1 MVGNTAYVASRAK
14 SRRKKLADLARMRQL
29 INQSTD
35 QLTASVSS
43 MGYADEVNLY
53 AGKLTGADLVEAA
66 LTHNLEAELLDILK
80 MCNGKIRDIVE
91 IYTSR
96 FEYQNAKVVLRSVV
110 NEVSMEKVS
119 NSILPDL
126 NEINTPW
133 LKIIETADDLR
144 SAALQMRRKPFGSD
158 LKALP
163 EDARLS
169 EYEDALDR
177 HYFKSALKSLKA
189 NNPATR
195 YLKDYLAMEIDHRNM
210 LNILESD
217 SIGISSEETSKLLIP
232 GGKILPSRSFSTIAA
247 GGKSALTD
255 ILRTSARFDMAH
267 FEMLLDE
274 VFCVCVLLFE
284 QFVDFFVDPFSCHAA
299 DCGLLAIPHTID
311 PWAKSFAHAEVFN
324 HHSCCIG
331 RHVQIVFGA
340 DVHLI
345 EDQLLCGTTC
355 EGDLDQIEQ
364 DLFGRAFRD
373 IAVDRDHTFDI
384 WMIGFD
390 GHLLNGLWSESM
402 CCDERVSGLVVG
414 GFFSF
419 VRALLFGAVRG
430 CPHHLVDVFCF
441 NLKGL
446 AAVFFTRL

>member
-35 QLTASVSS
+35 QLTASVSN

-66 LTHNLEAELLDILK
+66 LTHNLEAELFDILK
-80 MCNGKIRDIVE
+80 MCNGKIRDIVG

-110 NEVSMEKVS
+110 NEVSIEKVS

-144 SAALQMRRKPFGSD
+144 SAALQMRRKSFGSD

-195 YLKDYLAMEIDHRNM
+195 YLKDYLSMEIDHRNM
-210 LNILESD
+210 LNILEAN

-247 GGKSALTD
+247 GGKSALLD
-255 ILRTSARFDMAH
+255 ILRSSARFDMAH

-274 VFCVCVLLFE
+274 V
-284 QFVDFFVDPFSCHAA
+284 
-299 DCGLLAIPHTID
+299 
-311 PWAKSFAHAEVFN
+311 AKSRSLDSIVTWFKEREYKFMKKMSYLHPISALPIVYYVAMKVQEVADLRIIVRGRFAGLPAEVLEA
-324 HHSCCIG
+324 HI
-331 RHVQIVFGA
+331 
-340 DVHLI
+340 L
-345 EDQLLCGTTC
+345 
-355 EGDLDQIEQ
+355 
-364 DLFGRAFRD
+364 
-373 IAVDRDHTFDI
+373 
-384 WMIGFD
+384 
-390 GHLLNGLWSESM
+390 
-402 CCDERVSGLVVG
+402 
-414 GFFSF
+414 
-419 VRALLFGAVRG
+419 
-430 CPHHLVDVFCF
+430 
-441 NLKGL
+441 
-446 AAVFFTRL
+446 

>member
-110 NEVSMEKVS
+110 NEVSIEKVS

-126 NEINTPW
+126 NDINTPW

-163 EDARLS
+163 DDARLS
-169 EYEDALDR
+169 QYEDALDR

-267 FEMLLDE
+267 FERLLDE
-274 VFCVCVLLFE
+274 VVKSRSLDSIVTWFKEREYKFMKKMSYLHPISALPIVYYVAMKVQE
-284 QFVDFFVDPFSCHAA
+284 VA
-299 DCGLLAIPHTID
+299 DLRIIVRGRFAGLP
-311 PWAKSFAHAEVFN
+311 AEVLEA
-324 HHSCCIG
+324 HI
-331 RHVQIVFGA
+331 
-340 DVHLI
+340 L
-345 EDQLLCGTTC
+345 
-355 EGDLDQIEQ
+355 
-364 DLFGRAFRD
+364 
-373 IAVDRDHTFDI
+373 
-384 WMIGFD
+384 
-390 GHLLNGLWSESM
+390 
-402 CCDERVSGLVVG
+402 
-414 GFFSF
+414 
-419 VRALLFGAVRG
+419 
-430 CPHHLVDVFCF
+430 
-441 NLKGL
+441 
-446 AAVFFTRL
+446 

>member
-35 QLTASVSS
+35 QLTASVSN

-66 LTHNLEAELLDILK
+66 LTHNLEAELFDILK

-110 NEVSMEKVS
+110 NEASIEKVS

-144 SAALQMRRKPFGSD
+144 SAALQMRRKSFGSD

-195 YLKDYLAMEIDHRNM
+195 YLKDYLSMEIDHRNM
-210 LNILESD
+210 LNILEAN

-247 GGKSALTD
+247 GGKSALLD
-255 ILRTSARFDMAH
+255 ILRSSARFDMAH
-267 FEMLLDE
+267 FEMLLEE
-274 VFCVCVLLFE
+274 V
-284 QFVDFFVDPFSCHAA
+284 
-299 DCGLLAIPHTID
+299 
-311 PWAKSFAHAEVFN
+311 AKSRSLDSIVTWFKEREYKFMKKMSYLHPISALPIVYYVAMKVQEVADLRIIVRGRFAGLPAEVLEA
-324 HHSCCIG
+324 HI
-331 RHVQIVFGA
+331 
-340 DVHLI
+340 L
-345 EDQLLCGTTC
+345 
-355 EGDLDQIEQ
+355 
-364 DLFGRAFRD
+364 
-373 IAVDRDHTFDI
+373 
-384 WMIGFD
+384 
-390 GHLLNGLWSESM
+390 
-402 CCDERVSGLVVG
+402 
-414 GFFSF
+414 
-419 VRALLFGAVRG
+419 
-430 CPHHLVDVFCF
+430 
-441 NLKGL
+441 
-446 AAVFFTRL
+446 